1 MLEEILEAKK
11 KRLESQKTQLSL
23 DVLKN
28 RCSLMPA
35 VRNFR
40 QALLGEDI
48 SVIAEIKK
56 ASPSLGD
63 IAPDLDIAKT
73 AVSYEEGGASAI
85 SVLTEED
92 YFKGEPSFIKSVKE
106 AIRIPVLRKDF
117 IFEEYQIYESKYL
130 AADAVLLIAT
140 ILEKKVL
147 RELVDISILLNIE
160 PLVEVHTQEDI
171 EKTLQTKARVIGINN
186 RDLQTFD
193 TDLKVT
199 QRLISL
205 VGSGKIIVS
214 ESGIKNNEDV
224 RWLKS
229 LGVDAILVGESII
242 KAEDSK
248 EKIQSLIG

>member
-28 RCSLMPA
+28 RCRLMRSA
-35 VRNFR
+35 RSFR

-48 SVIAEIKK
+48 SVVAEIKK

-73 AVSYEEGGASAI
+73 AVFYEEGGASAI

-92 YFKGEPSFIKSVKE
+92 YFKGESSFIKTVKE
-106 AIRIPVLRKDF
+106 ATRIPVLRKDF

-130 AADAVLLIAT
+130 GADAILLIAT
-140 ILEKKVL
+140 ILEKEIL
-147 RELVDISILLNIE
+147 RQLVDISLSLNIE
-160 PLVEVHTQEDI
+160 PLVEVHIQEDI
-171 EKTLQTKARVIGINN
+171 EKMLQTKARVIGINN
-186 RDLQTFD
+186 RDLKTFETD
-193 TDLKVT
+193 TKVT
-199 QRLISL
+199 QRLISS

-214 ESGIKNNEDV
+214 ESGIKSKEDV

-229 LGVDAILVGESII
+229 LGVDAILVGESIVRSTNLR
-242 KAEDSK
+242 K
-248 EKIQSLIG
+248 KIESLIK

>member
-35 VRNFR
+35 ARNFR
-40 QALLGEDI
+40 QSLLGEDI

-92 YFKGEPSFIKSVKE
+92 YFKGESSYIKSVKE
-106 AIRIPVLRKDF
+106 ATRIPVLRKDF
-117 IFEEYQIYESKYL
+117 IFEEYQVYESKYL
-130 AADAVLLIAT
+130 GADAVLLIAT
-140 ILEKKVL
+140 ILEKEVL
-147 RELVDISILLNIE
+147 KQLVDICMSLNIE

-171 EKTLQTKARVIGINN
+171 EKTLQAKAKVIGINN
-186 RDLQTFD
+186 RDLKTFE
-193 TDLKVT
+193 TDIKVT
-199 QRLISL
+199 QQLISL
-205 VGSGKIIVS
+205 VGSGKVIVS
-214 ESGIKNNEDV
+214 ESGVKTKEDV
-224 RWLKS
+224 KWLKS
-229 LGVDAILVGESII
+229 LGVDAILVGESIVRATNLR
-242 KAEDSK
+242 K
-248 EKIQSLIG
+248 KIESLIK

>member
-1 MLEEILEAKK
+1 MLEEILQAKK
-11 KRLESQKTQLSL
+11 KRLESQKTQLSI

-28 RCSLMPA
+28 RCSLMRST
-35 VRNFR
+35 RNFR

-48 SVIAEIKK
+48 SVVAEIKK

-85 SVLTEED
+85 SVLTEQD
-92 YFKGEPSFIKSVKE
+92 YFKGESSFIKTVKE
-106 AIRIPVLRKDF
+106 ATRIPVLRKDF

-130 AADAVLLIAT
+130 GADAVLLIAT
-140 ILEKKVL
+140 ILEKEIL
-147 RELVDISILLNIE
+147 RQLVDISLSLNIE
-160 PLVEVHTQEDI
+160 PLVEVHTEEDLK
-171 EKTLQTKARVIGINN
+171 KTLGTKAKVIGINN
-186 RDLQTFD
+186 RDLKTFE
-193 TDLKVT
+193 TDIKVT
-199 QRLISL
+199 QRLISS

-229 LGVDAILVGESII
+229 LSVDAILVGESIVRATDL
-242 KAEDSK
+242 KK
-248 EKIQSLIG
+248 KIESLIK